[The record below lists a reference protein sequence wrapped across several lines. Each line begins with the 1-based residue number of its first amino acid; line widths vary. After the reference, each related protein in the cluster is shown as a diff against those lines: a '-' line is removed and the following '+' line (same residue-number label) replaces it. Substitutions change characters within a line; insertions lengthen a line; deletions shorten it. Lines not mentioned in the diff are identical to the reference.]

1 MPRRHG
7 WRGKYNKVAQHS
19 KCLVI
24 DTDIAHSAGGV
35 DARHPT
41 SKSCRDFLSATRDSG
56 HKVVTT
62 RALKEEWSRHQSRF
76 ATLWFASMV
85 ARKKVCRV
93 NAPADETL
101 RGKVEEVAPGENK
114 RAAMLKDIH
123 LVEAAF
129 QADKIV
135 ISMDETVRHCF
146 HEAARKVGVLK
157 QIAWVNPCKDEE
169 NPLDWLR
176 EGAELEKE
184 RLLGYEKA

>member
-7 WRGKYNKVAQHS
+7 WKGTYNKVAQHS

-41 SKSCRDFLSATRDSG
+41 SKSCRDFLSTVMETG

-62 RALKEEWSRHQSRF
+62 EAIQAEWRVHRSRF
-76 ATLWFASMV
+76 TSTWFSSMM
-85 ARKKVCRV
+85 ARKRVCRV
-93 NAPADETL
+93 NAPPDNAL
-101 RGKVEEVAPGENK
+101 REKVEEVASSEHK
-114 RAAMLKDIH
+114 HAAMLKDIH

-129 QADKIV
+129 QADNIV
-135 ISMDETVRHCF
+135 ISMDERVRYCF
-146 HEAARKVGVLK
+146 HDAAHKVGVLK

-169 NPLDWLR
+169 KPLDWLK

-184 RLLGYEKA
+184 RLLGFEKA